1 MPMFLT
7 CSGAFSKICRG
18 VRACAVV
25 SGEHG
30 RPCSRA
36 RWDPHAEGLARG
48 VREPSEQSPAQPR
61 ERSRRAGR
69 HTQRAVAASQQATPQ
84 RRAVVEGCGGG
95 AHLVDRDDLAIGLL
109 HTAQAA
115 DEVPEARAGND
126 LVLSE
131 DLHAVD
137 LALRVR
143 LAILGVRHKPTN
155 NLVQRLPGGQNRVPL
170 PHIEP
175 AHEGH
180 ECHESVQTDCPRPP
194 AASVSPPDPPSYQ
207 PAQRGRRKRRTPRP
221 SGHIRAVRPRARGKW
236 DVRRPPAPIV
246 QLLCRL
252 LADGGAAKGERKAG
266 SPVSVH
272 RASCASTSKGVY
284 NRP

>member
-109 HTAQAA
+109 HTAQAT

-194 AASVSPPDPPSYQ
+194 AASVRPARPPPVISLPSEVVENAARHGHRGTFEPCGRVPEASGTSDDTRTHRAAVVPPISRRGRGEGRAKGWLTGERPPS
-207 PAQRGRRKRRTPRP
+207 
-221 SGHIRAVRPRARGKW
+221 
-236 DVRRPPAPIV
+236 
-246 QLLCRL
+246 LLRV
-252 LADGGAAKGERKAG
+252 DF
-266 SPVSVH
+266 
-272 RASCASTSKGVY
+272 
-284 NRP
+284 